1 MRARKHIHEPF
12 GRPGGRDGAAGTESA
27 APHTCEWPGC
37 TAKAEHKAPR
47 DRSLREYMWLCLDHV
62 RDYNKSWNYYQ
73 GMSDREV
80 EDEIRRDTCWQRP
93 SWKLGTLGGKAW
105 RGPNVKDPFKVFNE
119 EGFDGRHN
127 ARRDAPPVRPDSPE
141 ERALR
146 VMDMDVPYTKD
157 ELKARYKTLVKI
169 HHPDVNRG
177 EKAAEE
183 RLKDI
188 NEAYKTLLNALNG

>member
-1 MRARKHIHEPF
+1 MKARSKHIPEPF
-12 GRPGGRDGAAGTESA
+12 GRPAGRSA
-27 APHTCEWPGC
+27 KPEPVAHACEWPGC
-37 TAKAEHKAPR
+37 TADAEHKAPR
-47 DRSLREYMWLCLDHV
+47 DRTLRDYMWLCLDHV

-93 SWKLGTLGGKAW
+93 SWKLGTLGARPAW
-105 RGPNVKDPFKVFNE
+105 KDPRVKDPFKVFNE

-127 ARRDAPPVRPDSPE
+127 ARRDAPARRPEPAE

-146 VMDMDVPYTKD
+146 TMDMDLPFTKD
-157 ELKARYKTLVKI
+157 ELKARYKALVKI

-188 NEAYKTLLNALNG
+188 NEAYKTLLNALNA